1 MKLMKRRNTEDSRQ
15 RMKSNQIESG
25 QSMKR
30 QELLHQDITQQIL
43 DAFHY
48 VYKQLGYGFLEK
60 VYENSLI
67 HVLRQNGLDV
77 KQQVPID
84 VYFEDVQVGHYFTD
98 VIVNG
103 AVILELKS
111 AEVLQDADEAQLINY
126 LRASQI
132 EVGLLL
138 NFGKRPKFKRKFF
151 TNDRKCTRIE
161 N

>member
-1 MKLMKRRNTEDSRQ
+1 MHFIMSTSSWDTVS
-15 RMKSNQIESG
+15 
-25 QSMKR
+25 
-30 QELLHQDITQQIL
+30 
-43 DAFHY
+43 
-48 VYKQLGYGFLEK
+48 LEK

-67 HVLRQNGLDV
+67 HVLRKNGLDV